1 MTHEN
6 IAEFLQLFLLGWL
19 GALAAIVFV
28 KMLSG
33 GINVTGLMCSA
44 KGPKADPERVT
55 LVMLTVAVALFY
67 LVHSIGIP
75 LEELKGDDDEFY
87 MPDLPG
93 DALVLLGGSQT
104 AYITGKIFRS
114 KKGV

>member
-55 LVMLTVAVALFY
+55 LVMLTVGVALYY

-75 LEELKGDDDEFY
+75 LEELKGADGKY
-87 MPDLPG
+87 SMPDLPG
-93 DALVLLGGSQT
+93 DALILLGGSQT
-104 AYITGKIFRS
+104 AYITGKIFRP
-114 KKGV
+114 KTGV